1 MKVKYEMSILE
12 TELKFIA
19 IDVNMKD
26 NVARIVHVFF
36 DDDFPTGMLS
46 EATYLNFDGTIPVGE
61 SRAHMEIS

>member
-46 EATYLNFDGTIPVGE
+46 EATYLNFNGTIPDGE
-61 SRAHMEIS
+61 SEAHMEIS